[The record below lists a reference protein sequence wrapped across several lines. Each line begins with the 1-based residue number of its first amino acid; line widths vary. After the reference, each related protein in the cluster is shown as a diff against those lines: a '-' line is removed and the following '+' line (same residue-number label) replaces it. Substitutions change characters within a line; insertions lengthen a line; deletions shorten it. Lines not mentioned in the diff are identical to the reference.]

1 MMDAFQNSLRTSNKK
16 VIKPVTKVSEPPVII
31 VPRFNNLRISNKLN
45 SFDIIQKK
53 KIIENSINK
62 VNTFSLLP
70 IRKVLSSLGKHVYIR
85 IKPLGREKVR
95 YQLF

>member
-16 VIKPVTKVSEPPVII
+16 VVKPVVKVVETPVVI
-31 VPRFNNLRISNKLN
+31 VPKFNNLKISNKLN
-45 SFDIIQKK
+45 SFDIIQKR

-62 VNTFSLLP
+62 VSNFSLLP

-85 IKPLGREKVR
+85 IKPLGRERVR
-95 YQLF
+95 YQ